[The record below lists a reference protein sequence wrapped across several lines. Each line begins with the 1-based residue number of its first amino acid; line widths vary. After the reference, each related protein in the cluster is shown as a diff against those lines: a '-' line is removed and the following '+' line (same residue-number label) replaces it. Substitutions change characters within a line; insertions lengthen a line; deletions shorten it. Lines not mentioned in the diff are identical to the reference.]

1 VKILIVSQYF
11 WPENFRINDL
21 ASHFSTTGHDVTVLT
36 GMPNYPEGMLHPEFA
51 DEPNKFSRYGNI
63 EVHRVPMVLRGKGKI
78 SLVLNYLSFFISAS
92 TIGLWGLR
100 HKSFDVA
107 FVFGASPIT
116 VAIPAIIIKKIKK
129 TPIFLWVL
137 DLWPESLS
145 AVGAVRSE
153 LVLRTVGR
161 MVSWIYKNCDHIL
174 IQSRSFLESI
184 QEYCGD
190 ADQPGKILYFPSW
203 AEEVFGQ
210 ESNVIQNAVIRRND
224 MFTVMFAGNIGE
236 AQDFPSM
243 LNAAELLKNN
253 RRIRW
258 IIVGDGRMQEW
269 VANEVSRRE
278 LSECFHLVGRFPM
291 ELMPAFFA
299 CADVLL
305 VSLKA
310 NDIFARTIPGKVQ
323 SYLAFGKPVV
333 GMIDG
338 EAHTVIE
345 QSEGGRVCG
354 SGDSEGLAKILE
366 ELANMQPEAL
376 VKMGQMGRQ
385 YYEQHFERR
394 LLFAKLEGFFQ
405 AEISGQSLSGYS

>member
-1 VKILIVSQYF
+1 MKILIVSQYF

-21 ASHFSTTGHDVTVLT
+21 VSHLSEVGHEVTVLT
-36 GMPNYPEGMLHPEFA
+36 GKPNYPEGILHPEFRIN
-51 DEPNKFSRYGNI
+51 PSLFNRYGVV
-63 EVHRVPMVLRGKGKI
+63 ELYRVPMLVRGKGKV
-78 SLVLNYLSFFISAS
+78 SLALNYLSFFTSAS
-92 TIGLWGLR
+92 TLGVWKIR
-100 HKSFDVA
+100 HKSFDVV

-116 VAIPAIIIKKIKK
+116 AAIPAIIVKKIKK

-153 LVLRTVGR
+153 LVLRNVGR
-161 MVSWIYKNCDHIL
+161 MVSWVYKNCDHIL

-184 QEYCGD
+184 QKYCVD
-190 ADQPGKILYFPSW
+190 ADQAGKVLYFPSW

-210 ESNVIQNAVIRRND
+210 ESQFVQNIVTRRND
-224 MFTVMFAGNIGE
+224 LFTVMFAGNIGE
-236 AQDFPSM
+236 AQDFPAM
-243 LNAAELLKNN
+243 LDSAELLKTN

-269 VANEVSRRE
+269 VASEVTRRG
-278 LSECFHLVGRFPM
+278 LSECFYLVGRFPM
-291 ELMPAFFA
+291 ESMPAFFV

-310 NDIFARTIPGKVQ
+310 NDIFSRTIPGKVQ

-338 EAHTVIE
+338 EARVVIE
-345 QSEGGRVCG
+345 ASKGGLACG
-354 SGDSEGLAKILE
+354 SGDSKGLARILE
-366 ELANMQPEAL
+366 ELASIQPETLA
-376 VKMGQMGRQ
+376 KMGQMGRQ

-394 LLFAKLEGFFQ
+394 ALFAKLENFFQ
-405 AEISGQSLSGYS
+405 AEISGQSLSDYS